1 MKVSIERSDY
11 SPLDEVV
18 RKRVVYVFR
27 QSMKKRIYKIIYK
40 IRNGGAGNRELFLAV
55 MKAVKKRIKQRVL
68 RRRRY
73 LRSL

>member
-27 QSMKKRIYKIIYK
+27 QSMKKRIYK